1 MIELDLNRRRLA
13 WPGASCGGLPSSM
26 AERPSRIWFHVACL
40 QRSREGISREG
51 ISGRAVRL
59 SVRHLSSLYDGVDDF
74 VRGPNVTG
82 PTKRNH
88 PFRCECASIPRRRR
102 RIVLELIFSPVFFS
116 PGLLARFPAKS
127 ESALS
132 VDDLCRQR
140 NLANAASTHSSVAT
154 RVGQRSVP
162 LMVARCAALHLQLQP
177 TMLQRT
183 SI

>member
-88 PFRCECASIPRRRR
+88 SSRCECAANPSAVAGSFLGQFSRR
-102 RIVLELIFSPVFFS
+102 FF
-116 PGLLARFPAKS
+116 LARSSRQVSRQVRKRS
-127 ESALS
+127 QCRRSLSSAEFGKCGIDAFIS
-132 VDDLCRQR
+132 RDPR
-140 NLANAASTHSSVAT
+140 
-154 RVGQRSVP
+154 GQRSVP

-177 TMLQRT
+177 AMLHRT

>member
-74 VRGPNVTG
+74 VRGSNVRDQRSATTPLDANALQTRG
-82 PTKRNH
+82 SVAGS
-88 PFRCECASIPRRRR
+88 FLGQFSRRFFLARSSR
-102 RIVLELIFSPVFFS
+102 QVFSPSFP
-116 PGLLARFPAKS
+116 PGAK
-127 ESALS
+127 ALS
-132 VDDLCRQR
+132 V
-140 NLANAASTHSSVAT
+140 
-154 RVGQRSVP
+154 
-162 LMVARCAALHLQLQP
+162 
-177 TMLQRT
+177 
-183 SI
+183 